1 MDENQTNV
9 ELEEESL
16 EMVDEQPKMSNDEL
30 KKAIEDQMSNLRR
43 QSILIGAQTACSVI
57 LQKIYDAHSKPGKKS
72 YRDLE
77 RLIIDIQKFCETG
90 VSRKINADGTATSE
104 EQEASE
110 DFEQLTIQNY

>member
-1 MDENQTNV
+1 MDENQTTV

-57 LQKIYDAHSKPGKKS
+57 LQKIYTASSKPGKKS

-77 RLIIDIQKFCETG
+77 RLIVDIQKFCETG
-90 VSRKINADGTATSE
+90 ISRKINADGTTTPVE
-104 EQEASE
+104 EAAE
-110 DFEQLTIQNY
+110 T